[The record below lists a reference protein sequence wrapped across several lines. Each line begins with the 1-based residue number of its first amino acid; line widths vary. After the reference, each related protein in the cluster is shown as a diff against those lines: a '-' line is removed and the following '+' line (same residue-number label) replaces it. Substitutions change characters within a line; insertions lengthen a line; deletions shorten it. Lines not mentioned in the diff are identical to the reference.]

1 MVVMVVMVAA
11 EAVVEDVA
19 AVEAVGQAMDR
30 SIISP
35 HGRDRAGSMG
45 GAPAGV

>member
-1 MVVMVVMVAA
+1 MVVMVA
-11 EAVVEDVA
+11 EAVVVA

-30 SIISP
+30 SVISP

-45 GAPAGV
+45 RAPAGV